1 METWSTWSEPPT
13 EPHDFHSETEELFS
27 CLDKVEQERRLEA
40 VRQKAK
46 QKEANAEKINQKRQ
60 QQRLTAEGLL
70 TTYTQQIQ
78 RWETDCMDL
87 YIDLQ
92 R

>member
-1 METWSTWSEPPT
+1 MDRVETWSTWSEPPT

-78 RWETDCMDL
+78 R
-87 YIDLQ
+87 
-92 R
+92 

>member
-13 EPHDFHSETEELFS
+13 EPHDFHGESDELFTF
-27 CLDKVEQERRLEA
+27 LDKVEQDRRLEA

-46 QKEANAEKINQKRQ
+46 QMEANEEKMKNKRQ
-60 QQRLTAEGLL
+60 QQRRLADGILNNFTE
-70 TTYTQQIQ
+70 QIK
-78 RWETDCMDL
+78 RSVRDW
-87 YIDLQ
+87 